1 MLSRRAFRA
10 QLVVHGQRMLF
21 DYWLEAAGSR
31 QMPARSDIDP
41 QGVTKLLPNIGLID
55 VANGLEEA
63 RFRLAGTNFHDIYG
77 REITGQRVGQVFS
90 GGQADYWRR
99 AHERI
104 LETGAPHHGVVRGPA
119 EGRDHIVLFWLRLPL
134 SQDGLCVD
142 RILCLDVAAPVETA
156 KVTTLTP
163 QRRYTPIPVKV
174 AAEPQQIHCS

>member
-10 QLVVHGQRMLF
+10 QLVVQGQRMLF
-21 DYWLEAAGSR
+21 DYWLSAAGSR

-41 QGVTKLLPNIGLID
+41 QGVTKLLPHIGLID

-63 RFRLAGTNFHDIYG
+63 RFRLAGTKLHDIYG
-77 REITGQRVGQVFS
+77 REITGQKLGQVFS
-90 GGQADYWRR
+90 GGQSDYWRR

-142 RILCLDVAAPVETA
+142 RILCLDFATPVETA
-156 KVTTLTP
+156 KATNLPP
-163 QRRYTPIPVKV
+163 QRRYTLLPVKV
-174 AAEPQQIHCS
+174 VAEPHQIHYS